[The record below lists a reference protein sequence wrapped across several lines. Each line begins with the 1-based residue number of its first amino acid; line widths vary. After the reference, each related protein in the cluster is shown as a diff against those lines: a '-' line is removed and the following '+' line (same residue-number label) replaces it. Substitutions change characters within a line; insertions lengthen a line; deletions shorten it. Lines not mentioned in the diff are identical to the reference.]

1 MDEDFIKRLYEIYS
15 VCNYNT
21 GHLEDWPLNKFI
33 NWFKNAKYRDIIDTF
48 CEIMKK
54 YYKMFQHKFN
64 NDVSNQL
71 ELLIQPESEDISNYY
86 IAFEIIY
93 KQFTSNSNG

>member
-15 VCNYNT
+15 VST
-21 GHLEDWPLNKFI
+21 DKEHLKDWPLNKFI

-48 CEIMKK
+48 CGIMKK

-64 NDVSNQL
+64 NDESNQL

-93 KQFTSNSNG
+93 KQFKSNSNG